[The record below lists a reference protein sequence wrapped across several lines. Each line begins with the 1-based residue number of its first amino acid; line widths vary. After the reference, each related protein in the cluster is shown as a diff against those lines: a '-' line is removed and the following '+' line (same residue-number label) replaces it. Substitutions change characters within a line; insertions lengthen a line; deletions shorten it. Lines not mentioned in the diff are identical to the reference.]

1 MEISMLSHAVG
12 GTKEHSITIAPTS
25 GRTRVRWKGAVVADS
40 GAALDLN
47 ETGHSLVKY
56 IPRGDADMS
65 KLARTSHSTHCPF
78 KGDAS
83 YFSIVVDGQTS
94 ENAVWS
100 YEDPLPGMEAIK
112 GYLAFYPKRV
122 DAIETSV

>member
-1 MEISMLSHAVG
+1 MLSQIVG
-12 GTKEHSITIAPTS
+12 GTKEHPITIAPAN
-25 GRTRVRWKGAVVADS
+25 GRTRVSWKSAVVADS
-40 GAALDLN
+40 GAALDLD
-47 ETGHSLVKY
+47 EAGHSIVKY
-56 IPRGDADMS
+56 IPRGDADMG
-65 KLARTSHSTHCPF
+65 KLCRTSHSTHCPY

-100 YEDPLPGMEAIK
+100 YEEPLPGMEAIK

-122 DAIETSV
+122 DAIETSG